1 MQNYDPDFTSKI
13 KNENIIISGYNFGC
27 GSSREQAVTSLKY
40 NRIKFIIAASFNHV
54 YLRNAINN
62 GVICIES
69 PELWNDVKDTN
80 KLTEINGSV
89 TIDFTRSE
97 INYKNKHYQFSP
109 IQDIVQDII
118 IKSEYI

>member
-1 MQNYDPDFTSKI
+1 MSEKI
-13 KNENIIISGYNFGC
+13 S
-27 GSSREQAVTSLKY
+27 
-40 NRIKFIIAASFNHV
+40 IIAPFFNEEQNIKSF
-54 YLRNAINN
+54 YDRLSKTLN
-62 GVICIES
+62 GLNLEYEVICVDDGS
-69 PELWNDVKDTN
+69 MDNTFN